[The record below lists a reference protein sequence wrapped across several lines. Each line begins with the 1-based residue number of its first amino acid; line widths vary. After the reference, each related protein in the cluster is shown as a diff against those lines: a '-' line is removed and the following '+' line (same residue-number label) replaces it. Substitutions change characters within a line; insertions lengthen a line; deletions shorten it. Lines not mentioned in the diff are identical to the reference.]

1 MSMSGA
7 PSLTVGNLRLDTIID
22 MGGFD
27 NSWQQLQSRIRQ
39 LESTA
44 KLTIGID
51 TSALDGGIT
60 KATQQIQNLQRIASA
75 PIVLNVN
82 AAQVTA
88 ATAAV
93 ASHTTAQNNA
103 QAAITKTTQA
113 ATQHTTATNQ
123 LAQANQASAA
133 SFNSVTSSGN
143 NYFGALGRWVER
155 GAAFRLGQ
163 IAMTEAIRATKAAID
178 DIIGS
183 AVSYEQSLQRL
194 QANTTLTAADTDLI
208 SASVKRLS
216 AESGAPLEGLING
229 YRLASSE
236 GLTLSQQNEV
246 VDAGMKSAMATGA
259 DLASTVNIAAVGMHI
274 FAGEGL
280 TATQM
285 MDVFHQAAADSRVE
299 MAEWVTGTQRA
310 YATGNTFGQT
320 VNEISAALTA
330 MTRQGYSAAQSQT
343 LYIQLAQHIAE
354 PGVAAEKTLQ
364 QITKL
369 TGVDLVS
376 DFTKQGLAAKGMASV
391 LGDVNKAAGILH
403 DDGFISKIIP
413 GNRGAQAAFILTG
426 AGAKDYKDEMT
437 RLDDIISGK
446 STPTQDAYNK
456 MLGTTAGQ
464 VGILKREFDLFK
476 LQIGTE
482 LLPVVKELVTWMQ
495 TLLKAMGVDFKIP
508 GLDEA
513 KAAQAASTDE
523 AKKQKDALDAAKQA
537 SDAHTE
543 SMLADKSSA
552 IADANSQLDTM
563 KTNLDDNTKS
573 MNALNVEAAGYKVQ
587 LDGIHQQEL
596 LPKEQLANAT
606 KAGNTLKGYKDQN
619 TADQKAIT
627 GKYDPQITSDKDL
640 LATINHLNPDDIQ
653 RHMDILSNN
662 EAVLRL
668 KLAKP
673 DTSAFDATIAED
685 KKKLDDLGTANTA
698 AVDARIKDLQDQMQ
712 ALGRGATDALDQQ
725 ILDLKGKIDNLGTAN
740 TTAVDARIEYL
751 KDQMRE
757 LGKSATDAIDQNLL
771 GLKGQVNEIDR
782 AISETQAKLR
792 APDQSTQGQ
801 TNALVGLQ
809 AQLAGGSISQSAFDA
824 QYGNLSRQKAA
835 INQHNITAKT
845 ALQHDS
851 AQDEKTRITV
861 AFNLAKHSLELD
873 LKKAELAKTNALVQ
887 YNADMLKLT
896 NAGDLL
902 KLNDD
907 IAASLR
913 EQVAFPIRQRIDEN
927 TAARDKELEP
937 LKAQSLLLDGQI
949 AKNNEKKAAI
959 NETLTS
965 LHNEGAGIQANLDK
979 VNEQK
984 RSIDAQNASYREQE
998 KQIKA
1003 TLAALNGPGGA
1014 GGGGDTAI
1022 TPDNNP
1028 SGPALNKATAPDRND
1043 RQFGATNKAAVHNA
1057 LTDAVDATVGKIKE
1071 LETWTSGGGLQRILD
1086 DLAKIFN
1093 GLKIEAKLDLKAF
1106 FEGVDFVKALAQLLS
1121 DFEQHH
1127 FDKFPADFSALG
1139 SAMGGG
1145 GGGGA
1150 ATGGTGAIAN
1160 PVMGPNAGD
1169 ATKGGDVVRTNSLG
1183 FGVSGEGN
1191 NQSYTMDDA
1200 VADKVRAVND
1210 GITNWLKDHGLGGLT
1225 NFGDA
1230 AKGAP
1235 QLLGSGVSASDL
1247 GGQIGEIDQFTQH
1260 IQDQL
1265 GDSGG
1270 AQAAIQSFKDQIT
1283 REMGQGSDA
1292 ATAVQDAEKTFM
1304 DTFGAGN
1311 AVPTSFADTGAAA
1324 QTTFAT
1330 GGTVDTAFAQNDN
1343 GVADTTR
1350 TLDTAAGSWGDAYG
1364 TAGTAATTNLGTGGV
1379 TDTAHTQ
1386 WGNSLDTA
1394 ARNGR
1399 GALSGIDTS
1408 VTGTATN
1415 ATQQFGPSGPAD
1427 QAHKNLTTSIQTAQ
1441 ANGTTALGTLDSS
1454 VTGTASNA
1462 TKQFGPNGTTDA
1474 ATTNLV
1480 NKFNATQGDVD
1491 GTIGILDGSVTSSAD
1506 NTYKKFGPGG
1516 STDTSLTN
1524 FGTSTGTASSTAV
1537 GHFGDID
1544 TAVITTGGPAGTI
1557 ITNLTTAS
1565 NWLGSTWQG
1574 VSANISKPFT
1584 DAWPAIDTFFK
1595 SLSTGLEWL
1604 ATNFKLP
1611 FDKYQGALTG
1621 FIGPVAPAGGATPA
1635 TGNAPAAHAAG
1646 LNFPGSPNGPMP
1658 GHMALIGERGPEMMY
1673 VPPNASIIP
1682 NHMLGAHAD
1691 GLNMDAL
1698 LGGMGGTLAHHANA
1712 LVDGMMTALG
1722 TPAVPGVEGA
1732 GAAMGKMIGD
1742 GAKKWLSTSSVENP
1756 VSAVLQ
1762 GGGGSVGVGGRGYM
1776 LPAQGT
1782 ITQEFGQTGFY
1793 LEPGGFHDG
1802 VDIANDIGTPIVA
1815 DAAGQVDQAGWN
1827 NYGFGNWVHI
1837 QHDGGIET
1845 WMGHM
1850 SQVLTD
1856 VGAVLQKGQEIG
1868 LMGSTGAST
1877 GSHVHWGAHQDGQ
1890 KIDPMSLLGNLPA
1903 VTAGGGGPTG
1913 DLSSVQQYI
1922 ANPAVVG
1929 WLQDALSLAGG
1940 PPDWLPALIIAADG
1954 ESSDTPDA
1962 QNNWDSNAAA
1972 GHPSRGLMQVIDSTF
1987 AANMAN
1993 GHGDIWNPVDNA
2005 AAAINY
2011 IRDRYGSPWNLAG
2024 VNAVQQS
2031 GDIHSWIGYADGGYV
2046 DKPTLGMIGEGRDPE
2061 IVSPVPMLKEIVRE
2075 NSGGTTVN
2083 MAPGTVVINVGPRD
2097 DPYTAGRQAADG
2109 FRDALVAHG
2118 RTG

>member
-1 MSMSGA
+1 M
-7 PSLTVGNLRLDTIID
+7 
-22 MGGFD
+22 
-27 NSWQQLQSRIRQ
+27 
-39 LESTA
+39 ESTA

-845 ALQHDS
+845 ALQQELVDQEAKKRTIDGQTKALELQK
-851 AQDEKTRITV
+851 AQIELTNRITREG
-861 AFNLAKHSLELD
+861 LQSELD
-873 LKKAELAKTNALVQ
+873 LRTEDRKQIVDTFDAARRGLEATTKGLEHEKAQIELN
-887 YNADMLKLT
+887 N
-896 NAGDLL
+896 
-902 KLNDD
+902 
-907 IAASLR
+907 R
-913 EQVAFPIRQRIDEN
+913 FPIRQRIDEN

-1408 VTGTATN
+1408 VT
-1415 ATQQFGPSGPAD
+1415 
-1427 QAHKNLTTSIQTAQ
+1427 
-1441 ANGTTALGTLDSS
+1441 
-1454 VTGTASNA
+1454 
-1462 TKQFGPNGTTDA
+1462 
-1474 ATTNLV
+1474 
-1480 NKFNATQGDVD
+1480 
-1491 GTIGILDGSVTSSAD
+1491 
-1506 NTYKKFGPGG
+1506 
-1516 STDTSLTN
+1516 
-1524 FGTSTGTASSTAV
+1524 
-1537 GHFGDID
+1537 
-1544 TAVITTGGPAGTI
+1544 
-1557 ITNLTTAS
+1557 
-1565 NWLGSTWQG
+1565 
-1574 VSANISKPFT
+1574 
-1584 DAWPAIDTFFK
+1584 
-1595 SLSTGLEWL
+1595 
-1604 ATNFKLP
+1604 
-1611 FDKYQGALTG
+1611 
-1621 FIGPVAPAGGATPA
+1621 
-1635 TGNAPAAHAAG
+1635 
-1646 LNFPGSPNGPMP
+1646 
-1658 GHMALIGERGPEMMY
+1658 
-1673 VPPNASIIP
+1673 
-1682 NHMLGAHAD
+1682 
-1691 GLNMDAL
+1691 
-1698 LGGMGGTLAHHANA
+1698 
-1712 LVDGMMTALG
+1712 
-1722 TPAVPGVEGA
+1722 
-1732 GAAMGKMIGD
+1732 
-1742 GAKKWLSTSSVENP
+1742 
-1756 VSAVLQ
+1756 
-1762 GGGGSVGVGGRGYM
+1762 
-1776 LPAQGT
+1776 
-1782 ITQEFGQTGFY
+1782 
-1793 LEPGGFHDG
+1793 
-1802 VDIANDIGTPIVA
+1802 
-1815 DAAGQVDQAGWN
+1815 
-1827 NYGFGNWVHI
+1827 
-1837 QHDGGIET
+1837 
-1845 WMGHM
+1845 
-1850 SQVLTD
+1850 
-1856 VGAVLQKGQEIG
+1856 
-1868 LMGSTGAST
+1868 
-1877 GSHVHWGAHQDGQ
+1877 
-1890 KIDPMSLLGNLPA
+1890 
-1903 VTAGGGGPTG
+1903 
-1913 DLSSVQQYI
+1913 
-1922 ANPAVVG
+1922 
-1929 WLQDALSLAGG
+1929 
-1940 PPDWLPALIIAADG
+1940 
-1954 ESSDTPDA
+1954 
-1962 QNNWDSNAAA
+1962 
-1972 GHPSRGLMQVIDSTF
+1972 
-1987 AANMAN
+1987 
-1993 GHGDIWNPVDNA
+1993 
-2005 AAAINY
+2005 
-2011 IRDRYGSPWNLAG
+2011 
-2024 VNAVQQS
+2024 
-2031 GDIHSWIGYADGGYV
+2031 
-2046 DKPTLGMIGEGRDPE
+2046 
-2061 IVSPVPMLKEIVRE
+2061 
-2075 NSGGTTVN
+2075 
-2083 MAPGTVVINVGPRD
+2083 
-2097 DPYTAGRQAADG
+2097 
-2109 FRDALVAHG
+2109 
-2118 RTG
+2118 